1 VYFVY
6 FWFVV
11 VRFIQFHVALVTTVI
26 NFMKSNPLK
35 LNRRQFLLRSAI
47 TSGGIIATNLLS
59 KSTGFA
65 QAPAII
71 TSDKLRPTIPY
82 GVASGDINGNR
93 AVVWSRS
100 DRPARIVV
108 EYATDES
115 FRGAQRVLGPNAL
128 EASDYTARLYLKNL
142 PSSQQIFYK
151 VTFQDLDDTKIY
163 SEPVVGT
170 FRTPPA
176 YGRDIFFAWSGDTA
190 GQGWGI
196 NPEFGGM
203 KIYET
208 IRQVNPDFFIHSGD
222 TIYADGPIQ
231 SEVKLDDGSI
241 WKNITTPEKSK
252 VAETLA
258 EFRGN
263 YIYNLLDENVR
274 RFNAQVPILAQWDDH
289 EVTNNWYPGEI
300 LEDNRYTVKD
310 VSLLAQRG
318 NQAFLEYFP
327 IRIDGDDPSR
337 IYRSFKYGPLLEIF
351 MIDKR
356 SYRGPNTE
364 NRQTEESPETVFLGN
379 AQIRWLKNQLRKS
392 TAKWKIIASDMP
404 VGLVVP
410 DGPTAFENVANGD
423 GPALGRELELAD
435 LLRFIKRADIKNV
448 VWLTADVHYAAAHYY
463 DPNKA
468 QFQDFKPFWEFV
480 AGPLNSG
487 TFGPNRLDN
496 TFGPEVKF
504 LSIPT
509 DLTPNRPPSAG
520 LQFFGTVKID
530 GDTEVMTVALINL
543 EGKTLYSVDLPPEK

>member
-1 VYFVY
+1 
-6 FWFVV
+6 
-11 VRFIQFHVALVTTVI
+11 
-26 NFMKSNPLK
+26 MKSNFPLK
-35 LNRRQFLLRSAI
+35 LNRRQFLLGSAL

-71 TSDKLRPTIPY
+71 TSEKARPSIPY

-93 AVVWSRS
+93 AVIWSRS
-100 DRPARIVV
+100 DRPTRMIV

-115 FRGAQRVLGPNAL
+115 FRGAQRVLGPTAL
-128 EASDYTARLYLKNL
+128 ETSDYTARVYLKNL
-142 PSSQQIFYK
+142 PSAQQIFYR
-151 VTFQDLDDTKIY
+151 VTFQDLSDTKIY
-163 SEPVVGT
+163 STAVEGT
-170 FRTPPA
+170 FRTSSA
-176 YGRDIFFAWSGDTA
+176 YRQNVFFAWSGDTA

-196 NPEFGGM
+196 NPDFGGM

-208 IRQVNPDFFIHSGD
+208 IRNLKPDFFIHSGD
-222 TIYADGPIQ
+222 TVYADGPIQ

-241 WKNITTPEKSK
+241 WKNLTTEEKSK

-274 RFNAQVPILAQWDDH
+274 RFNAEVPILAQWDDH
-289 EVTNNWYPGEI
+289 EVTNNWYPSEI
-300 LEDNRYTVKD
+300 LDDSRYTVKD

-327 IRIDGDDPSR
+327 IRIDADDPTR
-337 IYRSFKYGPLLEIF
+337 IYRSFKHGPNLEIF

-364 NRQTEESPETVFLGN
+364 NRQTEQSAETAFLGSS
-379 AQIRWLKNQLRKS
+379 QVRWLKKQLRKS
-392 TAKWKIIASDMP
+392 TATWKVIASDMP
-404 VGLVVP
+404 IGLIVA
-410 DGPTAFENVANGD
+410 DGTTNFENLANGD

-435 LLRFIKRADIKNV
+435 LLRFIKQKNISNV

-468 QFQDFKPFWEFV
+468 QFQEFKPFWEFV

-487 TFGPNRLDN
+487 TFGPNKLDN

-504 LSIPT
+504 LSIPE
-509 DLTPNRPPSAG
+509 DLKANRPPSQG
-520 LQFFGTVKID
+520 FQFFGTVKID
-530 GDTEVMTVALINL
+530 SYTEVMTVALLNL
-543 EGKTLYSVDLPPEK
+543 EGKTLYSVDLPPEKR

>member
-1 VYFVY
+1 
-6 FWFVV
+6 
-11 VRFIQFHVALVTTVI
+11 
-26 NFMKSNPLK
+26 MKSNPLK

-47 TSGGIIATNLLS
+47 TSGGIIATNFLS

-93 AVVWSRS
+93 AVIWSRS
-100 DRPARIVV
+100 DRPARIIV

-115 FRGAQRVLGPNAL
+115 FRGAQRVLGPTAL
-128 EASDYTARLYLKNL
+128 EASDYTARAYLKNL
-142 PSSQQIFYK
+142 PSNQQIFYK
-151 VTFQDLDDTKIY
+151 VTFQDLADTKIY

-176 YGRDIFFAWSGDTA
+176 YPRDILFAWSGDTA

-208 IRQVNPDFFIHSGD
+208 IRKVNPDFFIHSGD
-222 TIYADGPIQ
+222 NIYADGPIQ

-258 EFRGN
+258 EYRGN

-289 EVTNNWYPGEI
+289 ETTNNWYPGEI
-300 LEDNRYTVKD
+300 LDDNRYTVKD
-310 VSLLAQRG
+310 VSLLAQRA

-327 IRIDGDDPSR
+327 IRIDADDPTR
-337 IYRSFKYGPLLEIF
+337 IYRSFKYGPNLEIF
-351 MIDKR
+351 MLDER

-364 NRQTEESPETVFLGN
+364 NRQTEQSAETAFIGN
-379 AQIRWLKNQLRKS
+379 AQVRWLKNQLRKS
-392 TAKWKIIASDMP
+392 TATWKVIASDMP
-404 VGLVVP
+404 IGLVVP
-410 DGPTAFENVANGD
+410 DGSTNFENLANGD

-435 LLRFIKRADIKNV
+435 LLRFIKQNNIRNV

-480 AGPLNSG
+480 AGPINSG
-487 TFGPNRLDN
+487 TFGPNKLDN

-509 DLTPNRPPSAG
+509 DLKANRPPSDG
-520 LQFFGTVKID
+520 FQFFGTVKID
-530 GDTEVMTVALINL
+530 GDTEVMTVALVNL